1 MDNLKKQQIDL
12 IIEIRDLSL
21 ELKRMG
27 VKKDFDISLNH
38 LNLMELEQQRNNLL
52 SFAISNEVNN
62 TLYNIENSIKD
73 GLFSFDDLLCYEKSI
88 CECISK
94 IKYALDKGVDF
105 NNVYFERFCSLIYK
119 VIKYFIYSK
128 IDVSNLLDKVKSVYF
143 LSDSISFIINRDLS
157 YVRNFQDVDNNH
169 LVYLLEKCKSDLLDE
184 ELIQYIIN
192 IQLNYRKERFIEISE
207 YSDYLY
213 QSNKSIY
220 DKLEELENKN
230 SLLLSKT
237 NERSLLF
244 SKVKKSFLSLILS
257 SSILVGTFFGV
268 SCGSCL
274 AIDYYKQNIVID
286 KYLARS
292 VNDFNNL
299 KRTISSLLGIWASFI
314 FSCFPEVGFR
324 EVKRKFKNLE
334 KQLMESDFDINS
346 LYLSISLLKNEI
358 DFITLLDEDVVIKI
372 REVLNDMYRVLG
384 YFYVSSEEREFVN
397 NVKATISE
405 SLVLRNISLDL

>member
-268 SCGSCL
+268 SCGSGL
-274 AIDYYKQNIVID
+274 
-286 KYLARS
+286 
-292 VNDFNNL
+292 
-299 KRTISSLLGIWASFI
+299 
-314 FSCFPEVGFR
+314 
-324 EVKRKFKNLE
+324 
-334 KQLMESDFDINS
+334 
-346 LYLSISLLKNEI
+346 
-358 DFITLLDEDVVIKI
+358 
-372 REVLNDMYRVLG
+372 
-384 YFYVSSEEREFVN
+384 
-397 NVKATISE
+397 
-405 SLVLRNISLDL
+405 